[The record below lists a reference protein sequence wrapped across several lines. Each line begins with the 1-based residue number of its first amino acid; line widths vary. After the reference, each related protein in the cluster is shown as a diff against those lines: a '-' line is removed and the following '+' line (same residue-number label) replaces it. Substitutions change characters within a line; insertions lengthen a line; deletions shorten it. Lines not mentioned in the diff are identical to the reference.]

1 MQPVRHVCA
10 CRRPAFRLFLV
21 YDGVNDSVAS
31 NTQNSGAQRQTEG
44 SKGSGR
50 PVGCGAANTTQ
61 QASSAFGALVLQEEC
76 EEARQ
81 QTRCEPGTWAD
92 DQKHVSVVARLAGW
106 RARVGSDATGGLWAV
121 LRVTQVCGWTLFLP
135 VACWGALGRCP
146 PLTLLRPLNHRVDCA
161 WRSTVGDWLGTC
173 RTKKPGC
180 KRACETR
187 QLAQSAQFS
196 CARTAQDVHHPH
208 HHLQA
213 TEMAARES
221 HGRRRRRGRR
231 AREGGRH
238 AGRQPLQ
245 RRRAKGEERERHTR
259 ERTSTRTWPQPN
271 PARKRA
277 GRQGRKPIAMR
288 RHGGCLWLAPRATLA
303 RLALKDALL
312 VHVRTAWVPLSALSS
327 PSHPLSPSIFKRQPK
342 PSSCPL
348 STGLRSCICP
358 FHSLPT
364 FIVNPRDL
372 ASPTTVIPC
381 RSHRHTQSQ
390 TTHTAE
396 TPAPDNHTTLT
407 TCTLWIASRSY
418 PPSGHLIQQTNPL
431 HRYPAQTTHTNQPK

>member
-44 SKGSGR
+44 SKGPGR

-61 QASSAFGALVLQEEC
+61 QASSAGRCAGAAGGVRGGETADTVRAWHLGRRQKTCFCGRQVGRVARTCRQRCNGGAL
-76 EEARQ
+76 
-81 QTRCEPGTWAD
+81 
-92 DQKHVSVVARLAGW
+92 
-106 RARVGSDATGGLWAV
+106 GG

-161 WRSTVGDWLGTC
+161 WRSTAGDWLGTC

-208 HHLQA
+208 HLQA

-221 HGRRRRRGRR
+221 HGRRRKRGRR
-231 AREGGRH
+231 ARE
-238 AGRQPLQ
+238 AGRQAAVAAPTG
-245 RRRAKGEERERHTR
+245 KGGGEIERERER
-259 ERTSTRTWPQPN
+259 ERELGSAQPSAQTSR
-271 PARKRA
+271 PAGAQANCHAPAWRLFVA
-277 GRQGRKPIAMR
+277 GAPCDPGPVSAQRRPPSPRPHRLGPI
-288 RHGGCLWLAPRATLA
+288 
-303 RLALKDALL
+303 
-312 VHVRTAWVPLSALSS
+312 VRSFIPIS
-327 PSHPLSPSIFKRQPK
+327 
-342 PSSCPL
+342 
-348 STGLRSCICP
+348 
-358 FHSLPT
+358 PT
-364 FIVNPRDL
+364 FP
-372 ASPTTVIPC
+372 VI
-381 RSHRHTQSQ
+381 
-390 TTHTAE
+390 
-396 TPAPDNHTTLT
+396 L
-407 TCTLWIASRSY
+407 
-418 PPSGHLIQQTNPL
+418 
-431 HRYPAQTTHTNQPK
+431 